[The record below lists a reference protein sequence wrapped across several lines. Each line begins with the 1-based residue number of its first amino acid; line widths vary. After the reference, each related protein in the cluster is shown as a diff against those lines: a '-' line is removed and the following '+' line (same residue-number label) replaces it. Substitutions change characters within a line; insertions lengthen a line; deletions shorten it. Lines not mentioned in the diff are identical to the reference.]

1 MEVNKK
7 VDAHRIIS
15 ALHNEIV
22 GITHCSIFFDSRFV
36 NTKTSAVVVI
46 CKIIHTLY
54 DILDYLYYFVLL
66 LLFLLILSWTK
77 NCYICDLQFN
87 WCLPPPPPPTL
98 SHVFRLMADLSKFN
112 MRERITTLQSSKE
125 PFWRTP
131 RKVGQSPGTMAIHG
145 TAEKIAIHEIGN
157 RDDW

>member
-1 MEVNKK
+1 MHIVSSQLSITKSL
-7 VDAHRIIS
+7 V
-15 ALHNEIV
+15 LHIV
-22 GITHCSIFFDSRFV
+22 LYSLTVVLSTLKQAQLWLFV
-36 NTKTSAVVVI
+36 K
-46 CKIIHTLY
+46 LY
-54 DILDYLYYFVLL
+54 IRCMIYWTIYTILYYYCYFYYY
-66 LLFLLILSWTK
+66 
-77 NCYICDLQFN
+77 CYICDLQFN